1 MHQYFIVVESIRL
14 VMNKIV
20 IKLIKWYQKIPGDF
34 HNHCKYIPSCSN
46 YAILAYQRFNF
57 FKATYLM
64 IKRILKCNPFSK
76 GGIDLVPE
84 RKIKYEKN

>member
-1 MHQYFIVVESIRL
+1 MPQYSIITEL
-14 VMNKIV
+14 IQLAMNKIM
-20 IKLIKWYQKIPGDF
+20 IKIIKWYQKIPGDF

-46 YAILAYQRFNF
+46 YAIVAYQRFNF

-84 RKIKYEKN
+84 RKS